1 MIKKPAWAIQQIV
14 RETGLIENIC
24 CHNIG
29 HPDPDSAKRIAL
41 FHKEWEQGHCTKQ
54 EAISAWRVHGC
65 DGCCSEKT
73 RKSDGGMADMVKK
86 GLNTARKELL
96 KKRYLVRSR
105 EEFFVAL
112 RSCLKSYDA
121 MLAIKSEMVK
131 VDPAYDPLEKTLR
144 SYDDFWEWLQGD
156 L

>member
-1 MIKKPAWAIQQIV
+1 MTNTKNFWTIDKNMKKPAWAIQQIV

-65 DGCCSEKT
+65 DGCCSK
-73 RKSDGGMADMVKK
+73 RKKVK
-86 GLNTARKELL
+86 
-96 KKRYLVRSR
+96 
-105 EEFFVAL
+105 
-112 RSCLKSYDA
+112 
-121 MLAIKSEMVK
+121 
-131 VDPAYDPLEKTLR
+131 
-144 SYDDFWEWLQGD
+144 Q
-156 L
+156 